1 MREKAIDKLRAAQES
16 AEMVRV
22 YRGFHHDYPLDGF
35 VVGVGRKWAALALT
49 MDGGFF
55 DGHVALRLRDVKR
68 VTRDRSFQSTFSRL
82 QPEWSAM
89 LKPGFDL
96 DTTLEAL
103 RSFSAHSPLI
113 SIVKERD
120 NSAIWIGEFLGA
132 NGKWIGLHEALV
144 DASWRKHPSA
154 HKRSEVDTISIG
166 SHYLTALSAVA
177 GRAPLREKA

>member
-22 YRGFHHDYPLDGF
+22 YRGFRHDYPLDGF

-49 MDGGFF
+49 IDGGFF

-68 VTRDRSFQSTFSRL
+68 VTRDRSFQSRFSRL

-96 DTTLEAL
+96 DTTLEVL

-113 SIVKERD
+113 SIAKERD
-120 NSAIWIGEFLGA
+120 SSAMWIGEFLGA
-132 NGKWIGLHEALV
+132 NGKWIGLHEVLV
-144 DASWRKHPSA
+144 DASWRKHPYA
-154 HKRSEVDTISIG
+154 HKRSEVDTISID
-166 SHYLTALSAVA
+166 SHYLTALLAVA